1 MGAGFDLHFASR
13 RTVISQRQLDILA
26 YLSGFAR
33 DLEDSWD
40 VPRGL
45 SLVGLAEHLGV
56 VRSALNVPLKSLQ
69 DEGLVSSR
77 TAHVIGASRRRKVF
91 HVTQKGREA
100 SESEGV
106 RPQRGRSVGPIPD
119 PMYIQGRD
127 GIVERVSAGLSD
139 GTNLLLE
146 GLPGIGKTSVACAV
160 SHSMLKGG
168 WQVRWAT
175 CNTDSDASA
184 VAGMWIGDRA
194 PASSEAIA
202 AKVDSK
208 RTLLVL
214 DEAQQV
220 SSRHVAAIQRLIE
233 DCSETSA
240 TVLAVTRAP
249 NPFSG
254 LSGFDSVRLEG
265 LEPSLARGLLPAE
278 MDEEE
283 AMDVC
288 RAMDGHPLG
297 IKLWSPEDDLPGA
310 GAVQE
315 YVESTVI
322 RRLSEDGTSSLDE
335 LSISPL
341 ALRIEEILDPSG
353 VEELDDSAI
362 LRWSGLEVEPHHLV
376 RNVRRASIPD
386 ERASELHSK
395 MVEAWSSREGTR
407 ARRME
412 AHHRLESGTED
423 SGWLKEYVPEIASED
438 TSAAAVVL
446 EQAIS
451 MMPEEALVE
460 MAADIA
466 LERGEAEIASSHIE
480 SLSEGPSRDLRSARL
495 ARVKG
500 DWKLAEALE
509 SSAVSDLEPGQRARA
524 QISSLVRRYDDRL
537 PGNISEKL
545 AEELMAGTDSVDLSQ
560 LEADDRALGS
570 LALDLLRHS
579 LALELGDLEA
589 ASRTRASLED
599 RMGPDDPRLY
609 SLDLRARLSAGSE
622 GDAFLEAL
630 ESARSHIDS
639 SDDPMDALRTIHL
652 SLESCTEPPDWLI
665 ERHSSFDPGSLR
677 DDLASHRRAASHWWY
692 WRGVLERDD
701 RLSSWKEAIQ
711 RLRTAECTQASK
723 ELIGKLSK
731 EL

>member
-1 MGAGFDLHFASR
+1 M
-13 RTVISQRQLDILA
+13 
-26 YLSGFAR
+26 
-33 DLEDSWD
+33 
-40 VPRGL
+40 
-45 SLVGLAEHLGV
+45 
-56 VRSALNVPLKSLQ
+56 
-69 DEGLVSSR
+69 
-77 TAHVIGASRRRKVF
+77 IGASRRRKVF

-119 PMYIQGRD
+119 PMSIQGRD
-127 GIVERVSAGLSD
+127 GIVERVSGGLSD

-168 WQVRWAT
+168 GQVRWAT

-315 YVESTVI
+315 YVESTV
-322 RRLSEDGTSSLDE
+322 T
-335 LSISPL
+335 
-341 ALRIEEILDPSG
+341 
-353 VEELDDSAI
+353 
-362 LRWSGLEVEPHHLV
+362 
-376 RNVRRASIPD
+376 
-386 ERASELHSK
+386 
-395 MVEAWSSREGTR
+395 
-407 ARRME
+407 
-412 AHHRLESGTED
+412 
-423 SGWLKEYVPEIASED
+423 
-438 TSAAAVVL
+438 
-446 EQAIS
+446 
-451 MMPEEALVE
+451 
-460 MAADIA
+460 
-466 LERGEAEIASSHIE
+466 
-480 SLSEGPSRDLRSARL
+480 
-495 ARVKG
+495 
-500 DWKLAEALE
+500 
-509 SSAVSDLEPGQRARA
+509 VS
-524 QISSLVRRYDDRL
+524 Y
-537 PGNISEKL
+537 
-545 AEELMAGTDSVDLSQ
+545 T
-560 LEADDRALGS
+560 
-570 LALDLLRHS
+570 H
-579 LALELGDLEA
+579 
-589 ASRTRASLED
+589 
-599 RMGPDDPRLY
+599 
-609 SLDLRARLSAGSE
+609 LRAHE
-622 GDAFLEAL
+622 T
-630 ESARSHIDS
+630 
-639 SDDPMDALRTIHL
+639 LR
-652 SLESCTEPPDWLI
+652 
-665 ERHSSFDPGSLR
+665 
-677 DDLASHRRAASHWWY
+677 
-692 WRGVLERDD
+692 
-701 RLSSWKEAIQ
+701 
-711 RLRTAECTQASK
+711 
-723 ELIGKLSK
+723 
-731 EL
+731 